1 MANTILFLP
10 DWNPP
15 KMSIISCPF
24 PSNTVGEDIQGASG
38 ENFSS
43 LLLLP
48 PTANCFF
55 VRAGREADRTPE
67 DSSRCTGPVK
77 VRSDLWLDRQG
88 GKTAHWVKHRTKL
101 LAGRDWLGPYFSRSW
116 NMQAVCLHSY
126 SSRLERSHVML
137 GSLSTAVRPQDKTI
151 YKADIIV
158 CNIREN
164 FYFVT

>member
-77 VRSDLWLDRQG
+77 VRSDLWLDRQ
-88 GKTAHWVKHRTKL
+88 ALRTEL
-101 LAGRDWLGPYFSRSW
+101 NIELNCWLAGTGWDRTFQGVEICRQF
-116 NMQAVCLHSY
+116 CLHSY